1 MESNINAFSARRRS
15 VAFLPVGPSR
25 VQAIADIIIKAADSF
40 NIRQVNILICFK
52 LK

>member
-25 VQAIADIIIKAADSF
+25 VYMLL
-40 NIRQVNILICFK
+40 RILLLK
-52 LK
+52 LLIVST